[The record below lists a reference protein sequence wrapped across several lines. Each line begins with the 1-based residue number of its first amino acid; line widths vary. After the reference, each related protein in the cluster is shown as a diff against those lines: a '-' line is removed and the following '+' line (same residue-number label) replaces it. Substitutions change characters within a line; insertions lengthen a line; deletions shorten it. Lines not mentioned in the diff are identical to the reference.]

1 MTHFSYSHNHNIR
14 VDYPQYFFYLV
25 SRTFRKFR
33 LNTFLS
39 PLLSDHRRA
48 VAYQMQDLVCTRCR
62 LVKAE
67 NMAEFCTCSGAFRT
81 RESADEFA
89 RSFRIFRNIAQIYRF
104 PWLEETV
111 RFTLQQ

>member
-1 MTHFSYSHNHNIR
+1 
-14 VDYPQYFFYLV
+14 VQ
-25 SRTFRKFR
+25 
-33 LNTFLS
+33 
-39 PLLSDHRRA
+39 RRS

-67 NMAEFCTCSGAFRT
+67 NMAEFCSCSGAFRT
-81 RESADEFA
+81 RESAEEFA